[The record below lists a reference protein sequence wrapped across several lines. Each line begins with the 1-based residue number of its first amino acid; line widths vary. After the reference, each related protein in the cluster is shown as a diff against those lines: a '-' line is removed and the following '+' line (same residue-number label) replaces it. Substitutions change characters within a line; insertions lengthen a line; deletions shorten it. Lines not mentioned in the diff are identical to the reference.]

1 MRKRTTL
8 LADQAYWTL
17 LASRT
22 NNLEDITEDEL
33 DASGAR
39 IFKINVSDTDS
50 TGWGD
55 CVRIYE
61 LELYAYKEAA
71 KSELLTGKAQVLG
84 VATASAAEN
93 EGPEQAFDQDYGTKW
108 CTMKTPSWVV
118 FDVQDPA
125 YADRLKVTHAGGA
138 TVPEDGALNTNDFAL
153 EVLNPEKYNRWGLP
167 GAVSG
172 GADGGHGR

>member
-1 MRKRTTL
+1 MNPPPPPGAINTAAYELYALNTEKISVEELLAKTYEERTTL

-71 KSELLTGKAQVLG
+71 KSELLTGKAQVL
-84 VATASAAEN
+84 ALPPLPLRRMRARSRPLTRTTE
-93 EGPEQAFDQDYGTKW
+93 
-108 CTMKTPSWVV
+108 PS
-118 FDVQDPA
+118 
-125 YADRLKVTHAGGA
+125 GA
-138 TVPEDGALNTNDFAL
+138 P
-153 EVLNPEKYNRWGLP
+153 
-167 GAVSG
+167 
-172 GADGGHGR
+172 

>member
-1 MRKRTTL
+1 MRSVPPCWRIKHTDP
-8 LADQAYWTL
+8 AGQQNEQ
-17 LASRT
+17 S
-22 NNLEDITEDEL
+22 EDITEDEL

-84 VATASAAEN
+84 VTVRIPGSMRRVCPKGGVHH
-93 EGPEQAFDQDYGTKW
+93 EGQWHGDWGSPPPSQAH
-108 CTMKTPSWVV
+108 
-118 FDVQDPA
+118 
-125 YADRLKVTHAGGA
+125 HA
-138 TVPEDGALNTNDFAL
+138 
-153 EVLNPEKYNRWGLP
+153 R
-167 GAVSG
+167 
-172 GADGGHGR
+172 

>member
-1 MRKRTTL
+1 MP
-8 LADQAYWTL
+8 LAPHLQ
-17 LASRT
+17 
-22 NNLEDITEDEL
+22 N
-33 DASGAR
+33 
-39 IFKINVSDTDS
+39 NVSDTDS

-153 EVLNPEKYNRWGLP
+153 EVLEPREVHRWGLP

-172 GADGGHGR
+172 GADGRSWQMTPTGRF

>member
-1 MRKRTTL
+1 MSWMPLAPASSKSTSATRT
-8 LADQAYWTL
+8 APV
-17 LASRT
+17 
-22 NNLEDITEDEL
+22 
-33 DASGAR
+33 GA
-39 IFKINVSDTDS
+39 IV
-50 TGWGD
+50 
-55 CVRIYE
+55 VRIYE

-84 VATASAAEN
+84 VATASATTN

-138 TVPEDGALNTNDFAL
+138 TVPEDGTLNTNDFTL
-153 EVLNPEKYNRWGLP
+153 EVLNPEKYTD
-167 GAVSG
+167 GAFLALSQG

>member
-1 MRKRTTL
+1 MKSVPPCWRIKHTGPCWPAERT
-8 LADQAYWTL
+8 D
-17 LASRT
+17 
-22 NNLEDITEDEL
+22 LEDITEDEL

-61 LELYAYKEAA
+61 LELT
-71 KSELLTGKAQVLG
+71 LTKKQPSLSSLPERPRCWG

-125 YADRLKVTHAGGA
+125 YATG
-138 TVPEDGALNTNDFAL
+138 
-153 EVLNPEKYNRWGLP
+153 
-167 GAVSG
+167 
-172 GADGGHGR
+172 